1 MGVGSGRSRA
11 VAALLAATATLVAGC
26 GNDRSDGA
34 PTPRPANLAF
44 IYVQASHTVLNQISP
59 AVAQFFSY
67 DYQHLDEHN
76 TRIRA
81 ASTARFWSQTAPS
94 LKVVNDV
101 APREQVVATAQVVA
115 SSLHLLQPGRA
126 ELLLFVNR
134 STTEAGERP
143 QPDGVSVLV
152 TAARVGQLWKID
164 EMTVS

>member
-1 MGVGSGRSRA
+1 MGLGNRRPRA
-11 VAALLAATATLVAGC
+11 VAVVLAVIAAVVTGC
-26 GNDRSDGA
+26 GGHRDDGA
-34 PTPRPANLAF
+34 PAPRPANLAF

-67 DYQHLDEHN
+67 DYRHLDEHD
-76 TRIRA
+76 RQVRA
-81 ASTARFWSQTAPS
+81 VSTAQFWSRTEPS

-101 APREQVVATAQVVA
+101 APRKQVVASAQVVA

-134 STTEAGERP
+134 STTEAAGRP
-143 QPDGVSVLV
+143 QLDGASVLV
-152 TAARVGQLWKID
+152 TASRIGQAWKID